1 MARMNLSNA
10 IEQLCEATAAEGR
23 SDRTVDGYRRTLR
36 YMLTFLGD
44 VDVGDVTIADLRR
57 YAADLRARSTRYE
70 DNPYAATQQ
79 GGLSAFS
86 IASYMRVV
94 KRLFN
99 WLTEE
104 GALQVNPAQR
114 LRIQTPQ
121 RREPKAVDLADFR
134 LLLEATQGD
143 ESSQVRDRALL
154 LFLADTG
161 ARAGGVCHLRIGDLD
176 LKRMTARLTE
186 KGEKTRVVPLS
197 DMTIEAVAAWLAVR
211 PAVDADWVFVTLG
224 ARSHGERLTED
235 GLKEVLRRLKRRSG
249 VTGRVNPHSFRHGFA
264 REWIRNGG
272 DIATLA
278 RILGHSDPAVTARFY
293 SVFSDQ
299 ELTDFHRRFSPVSRM
314 TSSSDPDHSIDRDRE
329 KRERRER
336 EE

>member
-1 MARMNLSNA
+1 MKLSTA

-23 SDRTVDGYRRTLR
+23 SDRTVDGYRRTLA
-36 YMLTFLGD
+36 YLQTFLGD
-44 VDVGDVTIADLRR
+44 VDVGDVTIADLRK

-86 IASYMRVV
+86 IASYLRAV

-99 WLTEE
+99 WLVQE
-104 GALQVNPAQR
+104 GVLQVNPAQR

-121 RREPKAVDLADFR
+121 RREPKAVDLDDFR
-134 LLLEATQGD
+134 RLLEATAGND
-143 ESSQVRDRALL
+143 IDDVRDRALL

-161 ARAGGVCHLRIGDLD
+161 ARAGGVCHLRIGDID
-176 LKRMTARLTE
+176 HKRMTARLTE

-197 DMTIEAVAAWLAVR
+197 DATVEAIEAWLAVR
-211 PAVDADWVFVTLG
+211 PEAAVDWIFVTLG
-224 ARSHGERLTED
+224 TRSRGDRLTED
-235 GLKEVLRRLKRRSG
+235 GLKEVLRRLKKQSG

-278 RILGHSDPAVTARFY
+278 RILGHSDPAITARFY

-314 TSSSDPDHSIDRDRE
+314 ASSSDIDQRD
-329 KRERRER
+329 RERRER
-336 EE
+336 E